1 MASQKKTEHKSALAL
16 ALEQRERPVHEFE
29 VQGFFGLGDKEIHS
43 IGIRVNTKSEE
54 DAAIVGAHRNVYQKA
69 TNGAESA
76 RDDPDLINDSKAVEA
91 LFRACREVGGEGDKK
106 YMYPAFP
113 GPSWMRKHLTTD
125 QISTLLNF
133 YHDVR
138 RREAPEGWNITVAE
152 IEDLAEAC
160 AATSGTDYPD
170 IALVARPQEWV
181 VQAFIILSVKY
192 TEMKNVLQSKS
203 ESSELG
209 PNDLDGGNEEE
220 GAD

>member
-29 VQGFFGLGDKEIHS
+29 VQGFFGLGNKEIHK

-54 DAAIVGAHRNVYQKA
+54 DDAVVGAHRNVRQKA
-69 TNGAESA
+69 SNGAESA
-76 RDDPDLINDSKAVEA
+76 LDDPDLINDSKAVEA
-91 LFRACREVGGEGDKK
+91 LFRACREVGEDGDKK

-113 GPSWMRKHLTTD
+113 GPSWMRSNLTTD

-138 RREAPEGWNITVAE
+138 RREAPEGWNITVEE

-160 AATSGTDYPD
+160 AHTSGSDYPD
-170 IALVARPQEWV
+170 IALISRPQEWV

-192 TEMKNVLQSKS
+192 MEMKDVLQSHS
-203 ESSELG
+203 EPEKPG
-209 PNDLDGGNEEE
+209 PDDVDGGEET
-220 GAD
+220 